1 VIQGGKTTGIEAVI
15 ERLVVLEV
23 LGRMISQKELRK
35 ENQIEE
41 EKDAQV
47 EALIEK
53 REDQVDLRNLV
64 AREAEVEAAITKMT
78 ANERDQEIK
87 IVEEMTARGTIAVI
101 DQETEESQTQ
111 KIKRSLKLMRPKA
124 VRSRSRRKRKNL

>member
-1 VIQGGKTTGIEAVI
+1 MIQGGKTTGIEAVI